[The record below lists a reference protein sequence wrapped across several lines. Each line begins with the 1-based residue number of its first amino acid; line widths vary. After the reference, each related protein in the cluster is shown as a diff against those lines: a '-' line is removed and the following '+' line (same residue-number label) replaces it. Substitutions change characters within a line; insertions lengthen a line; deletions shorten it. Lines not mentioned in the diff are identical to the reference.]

1 MTDIDWRNRAA
12 DLAERL
18 GGASV
23 LERVLISF
31 AALLMSIFI
40 GGIIVLLAGLAANC
54 DSPFL
59 STPIGRFCY
68 NPIEVYTLLFR
79 GAIAT
84 EFNLSVTLA
93 QTTLLAI
100 TGVSV
105 AIAFKAGLFN
115 IGGQGQLVLG
125 GLAGAQVVVWT
136 VPYAPTGLAGSA
148 ILIPLALLVAAVV
161 GAIWAII
168 PGILLAYRDANEVI
182 TTIMLNFIAA
192 GIAFVAVKGFLKP
205 PDTQQVRTSQIPEYA
220 QLRPILFLEAADF
233 SIVALGLV
241 IALCIGIHWML
252 KQTAF
257 GFDILASGTQA
268 EAAEYSGID
277 SKRIVITTMSIS
289 GAIAGIAGIVYVLM
303 IPTFWQT
310 FVPSLGFDGITVS
323 ILAGNNPLG
332 VLPAAFLFG
341 VLKSGSQLIDF
352 SLGVP
357 RQLVGVLR
365 ALIILFVAMPEF
377 FRMGVRRWG
386 WFLPKRSVRQ

>member
-1 MTDIDWRNRAA
+1 MTDGDWR
-12 DLAERL
+12 ERL
-18 GGASV
+18 SEIAQRLGSASI

-31 AALLMSIFI
+31 AALVTSMLV
-40 GGIIVLLAGLAANC
+40 GVVIVLLAGLPADC
-54 DSPFL
+54 GSPFL
-59 STPIGRFCY
+59 STPLGDFCY
-68 NPIEVYTLLFR
+68 DPIEVYSLLFI
-79 GAIAT
+79 GAIEN
-84 EFNLSVTLA
+84 EFNLSITLA

-105 AIAFKAGLFN
+105 AVAFKAGLFN

-125 GLAGAQVVVWT
+125 GLAGAQVVVWA
-136 VPYAPTGLAGSA
+136 VPYAPTGLSGSVV
-148 ILIPLALLVAAVV
+148 LIPLALLVAAIV

-192 GIAFVAVKGFLKP
+192 GIGFALVKGFLKP
-205 PDTQQVRTSQIPEYA
+205 PETQSVRTGELPEYA
-220 QLRPILFLEAADF
+220 QLRPIAFMDGVDF
-233 SIVALGLV
+233 SIIALGIGL
-241 IALCIGIHWML
+241 ALCVGIYWML
-252 KQTAF
+252 KQTSF
-257 GFDILASGTQA
+257 GFEILASGTQA
-268 EAAEYSGID
+268 EAAEYGGVN
-277 SKRIVITTMSIS
+277 SKRIIITTMGIS
-289 GAIAGIAGIVYVLM
+289 GAIAGIAGIIYVLM
-303 IPTFWQT
+303 LPGFWRTFI
-310 FVPSLGFDGITVS
+310 PSLGFDGITVS

-352 SLGVP
+352 GLGVP

-386 WFLPKRSVRQ
+386 WFLPEGGN

>member
-1 MTDIDWRNRAA
+1 MTDADWRERVS
-12 DLAERL
+12 DIAERL
-18 GGASV
+18 GSASV

-31 AALLMSIFI
+31 AALLASMIV
-40 GGIIVLLAGLAANC
+40 GAVIVLLAGLAANC
-54 DSPFL
+54 GSPFL
-59 STPIGRFCY
+59 STPLGDFCY
-68 NPIEVYTLLFR
+68 DPIQVYSLLFK
-79 GAIAT
+79 GAVEN
-84 EFNLSVTLA
+84 EFNLSITLA

-125 GLAGAQVVVWT
+125 GLAGAQVVVWA
-136 VPYAPTGLAGSA
+136 VPYAPTGLSGSVV
-148 ILIPLALLVAAVV
+148 LIPLALLVAATV

-192 GIAFVAVKGFLKP
+192 GIAFVLVKGFLKP
-205 PDTQQVRTSQIPEYA
+205 SETQSVRTEKIPEYA
-220 QLRPILFLEAADF
+220 QLRPIVFLDDADF
-233 SIVALGLV
+233 SIIALGIG
-241 IALCIGIHWML
+241 IALCVGIYWML
-252 KQTAF
+252 KQTSF
-257 GFDILASGTQA
+257 GFEILASGTQT
-268 EAAEYSGID
+268 EAAEYGGVD
-277 SKRIVITTMSIS
+277 SKRIIITTMGIS
-289 GAIAGIAGIVYVLM
+289 GAIAGLAGIIYVLM
-303 IPTFWQT
+303 LPGFWRT

-332 VLPAAFLFG
+332 VLPAALLFG

-386 WFLPKRSVRQ
+386 WFLPERGK